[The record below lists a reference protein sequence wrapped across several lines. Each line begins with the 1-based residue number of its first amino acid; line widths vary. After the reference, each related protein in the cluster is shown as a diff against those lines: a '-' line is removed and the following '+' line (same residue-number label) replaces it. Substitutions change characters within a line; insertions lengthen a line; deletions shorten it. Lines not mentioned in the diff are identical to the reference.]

1 MRKTDFLQ
9 KQAVKQN
16 SYQAWN
22 DYKKVRN
29 EVNVSIRE
37 ARANFFNDSIK
48 KHSGNLRETWKVII
62 SSLGR

>member
-1 MRKTDFLQ
+1 MRKPDFLQ

-22 DYKKVRN
+22 DNKKERN
-29 EVNVSIRE
+29 EVNISIKE

-48 KHSGNLRETWKVII
+48 KHSDNLKET
-62 SSLGR
+62 